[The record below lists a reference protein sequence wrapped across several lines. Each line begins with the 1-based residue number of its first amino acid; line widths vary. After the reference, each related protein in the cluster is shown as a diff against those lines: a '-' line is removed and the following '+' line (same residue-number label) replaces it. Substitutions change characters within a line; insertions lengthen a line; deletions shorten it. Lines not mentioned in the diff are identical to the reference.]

1 VGTPAGALSFRY
13 DSACLAE
20 RAWSAQAAGSS
31 SADGGAR
38 AAVELVT
45 VEARNLLLRS
55 GLAHAK
61 AEPESSILF
70 VQASHDQVGVYRVTY
85 LVAYSARSLQLRA
98 LLVREG

>member
-1 VGTPAGALSFRY
+1 VVCPGCGFFECRRRSPGRRGTSDR
-13 DSACLAE
+13 
-20 RAWSAQAAGSS
+20 R
-31 SADGGAR
+31 
-38 AAVELVT
+38 
-45 VEARNLLLRS
+45 ARNLLLRL